1 MKRAETSDKQRCK
14 MTVETLR
21 TSDAQAARLCAMFR
35 PKGSRP
41 SRRVSHKGSN
51 MGNDEHIL
59 ASKLQKGFSYAE
71 ISQLTRASR
80 KQCPTRGVLI
90 HWAVKMTTKA
100 PRASLTHIAIKQTA
114 QNLGKLQRLTPFRKK
129 TDQAQSLAQKQLAS
143 W

>member
-1 MKRAETSDKQRCK
+1 
-14 MTVETLR
+14 
-21 TSDAQAARLCAMFR
+21 MFR

-51 MGNDEHIL
+51 IGNDEHIL

-90 HWAVKMTTKA
+90 HWAVKMTTRA

-129 TDQAQSLAQKQLAS
+129 QTMHKVSPRSSWQAGDDFLAS
-143 W
+143 RLEKDFSQL